1 MFHKIQLDDA
11 TRRTDAS
18 SGDFVLFDDSNSQP
32 FVFDDD
38 AFGLYDA
45 HGIHRRQYSTASLST
60 NDGITVLKCAN
71 SSASRP
77 QDDMF
82 WWTSNLTGRF
92 LNNLWFKR
100 ILLAIIIAQSILAAI
115 STTKYVTSDEELTS
129 MFWSVR
135 QGFLCLFSVE
145 LALRLIRYRF
155 NMFRSGWLFFDVLVI
170 GGSWLL
176 PQLLVLRTFRV
187 LRSLRHATRFHQI
200 RDITLALGKVLPK
213 AVGVLYFLTIIYY
226 VFAVI
231 FTSYYKDEF
240 EEFRRLDTTFFTLFQ
255 VMTLDGW
262 SELARRVMEDHE
274 WAWLPFCTFITASAL
289 FVVNF
294 VVVIMIQGIAPH
306 ANVLQDDTGHPETQ
320 STRRLETKVDQLL
333 GIVEAI
339 RQKQNHM
346 DWLVAS
352 MRTGVVSETATLST
366 FRIHSFEDSSRT
378 DDLDFT
384 LLRD

>member
-1 MFHKIQLDDA
+1 MLHKINIDDT
-11 TRRTDAS
+11 TRRTEGS
-18 SGDFVLFDDSNSQP
+18 SGDFVLFDDSNTQP

-60 NDGITVLKCAN
+60 NDGITVLRGTN
-71 SSASRP
+71 SSGSRH
-77 QDDMF
+77 QDDVF
-82 WWTSNLTGRF
+82 GWTSNLTGRF

-100 ILLAIIIAQSILAAI
+100 ILLAIIIAQSILVAI
-115 STTKYVTSDEELTS
+115 STTKYVTSDEELSS

-135 QGFLCLFSVE
+135 QGFLCLFTVE

-155 NMFRSGWLFFDVLVI
+155 NIFRSGWLLFDVFVI

-176 PQLLVLRTFRV
+176 PQLLVLRSFRV

-213 AVGVLYFLTIIYY
+213 AMGVVYFLAIIYY

-240 EEFRRLDTTFFTLFQ
+240 VEFRRLDATFFTLFQ
-255 VMTLDGW
+255 VMTLDDW

-274 WAWLPFCTFITASAL
+274 LAWLPFCTFITLSAFFL
-289 FVVNF
+289 VNF
-294 VVVIMIQGIAPH
+294 VVVIMIQGVAPH
-306 ANVLQDDTGHPETQ
+306 PNLLHDDGGQHETQ
-320 STRRLETKVDQLL
+320 MTRRLETKVDQLL

-346 DWLVAS
+346 DSIVAS
-352 MRTGVVSETATLST
+352 MRSGVASETATLST
-366 FRIHSFEDSSRT
+366 TRMRSFEDSSRT
-378 DDLDFT
+378 DDLDVT
-384 LLRD
+384 LLKD

>member
-1 MFHKIQLDDA
+1 MFRKMQPDDT
-11 TRRTDAS
+11 TRTTDAS
-18 SGDFVLFDDSNSQP
+18 SSHFVLFDESNSQP

-60 NDGITVLKCAN
+60 LDGITVLKGSD

-77 QDDMF
+77 QDDVF
-82 WWTSNLTGRF
+82 WWTSNLMGRF

-100 ILLAIIIAQSILAAI
+100 ILMAIIIAQSILVAI
-115 STTKYVTSDEELTS
+115 STTKYVTSNEELTS

-135 QGFLCLFSVE
+135 QGFLCLFTVE
-145 LALRLIRYRF
+145 LSLRLIRYRF
-155 NMFRSGWLFFDVLVI
+155 NIFRSGWLLFDVLVI

-200 RDITLALGKVLPK
+200 RDITMALGKVLPK
-213 AVGVLYFLTIIYY
+213 AIGVLYFLIIIYY

-240 EEFRRLDTTFFTLFQ
+240 DEFRRLDTTFFTLFQ

-274 WAWLPFCTFITASAL
+274 WAWLPFCTFITASAF

-306 ANVLQDDTGHPETQ
+306 SSVSHEGSGHPESQ
-320 STRRLETKVDQLL
+320 MTRRLETKVDQLL

-352 MRTGVVSETATLST
+352 MRTGVVSETATMST
-366 FRIHSFEDSSRT
+366 VRIHSFEGSSRT

-384 LLRD
+384 LLKD